1 MVSKFLTSP
10 SFDSSVIEI
19 SSLKKDNQECA
30 IETKQE
36 HSLIIKT
43 KTRRRKSNTTNRQEQ
58 DYTEKKILRNY
69 KISKEHYIQIV
80 KLKLDSESLNNDIS
94 EIIRNALELF
104 LVDVLNGENGLCN
117 SKNIVT
123 PKPIKGEMLQ
133 KGFYLTERLVNGIKT
148 FSYLNKVTDSDVVR
162 TAISEYLKKKK
173 ANAS

>member
-10 SFDSSVIEI
+10 SFDSSVIET
-19 SSLKKDNQECA
+19 LLQENDNQEET

-36 HSLIIKT
+36 KILTKKT
-43 KTRRRKSNTTNRQEQ
+43 KTTRRKSTTTNRQVQ
-58 DYTEKKILRNY
+58 NYTEKKILRNY
-69 KISKEHYIQIV
+69 KISKEHYVQIV
-80 KLKLDSESLNNDIS
+80 KLKFDSESSINDIS

-104 LVDVLNGENGLCN
+104 LVDVLNGENGLCDR
-117 SKNIVT
+117 KKIVV

-162 TAISEYLKKKK
+162 MAISDYLKKKK
-173 ANAS
+173 AKAS